1 MEAPPSPFPPHIEEL
16 PGLRVTV
23 DNVVYEPR
31 LDAPP
36 ERPHPFLYFLTIH
49 NDSTETVCLV
59 GRKWVVTN
67 GQDGSR
73 LVVEGE
79 GIVGERPRLEPGQSF
94 SYHSYHPVAGDS
106 RAEGAFFGTCE
117 HDGRA
122 VCVRVPA
129 FALRVPR

>member
-1 MEAPPSPFPPHIEEL
+1 MESALHIAEL

-36 ERPHPFLYFLTIH
+36 DRPHPFIYYLTIH
-49 NDSTETVCLV
+49 NDSAETVHLA
-59 GRKWVVTN
+59 GRKWVVTDLS
-67 GQDGSR
+67 GRLPDGGRGRGHRRRASA
-73 LVVEGE
+73 
-79 GIVGERPRLEPGQSF
+79 
-94 SYHSYHPVAGDS
+94 AGT
-106 RAEGAFFGTCE
+106 GAFVFLQFVSPRRGRQRGGRGVLR
-117 HDGRA
+117 HRGQMDGP

>member
-1 MEAPPSPFPPHIEEL
+1 MDSAPHIEEL

-23 DNVVYEPR
+23 DNVVYEPC

-36 ERPHPFLYFLTIH
+36 ERPHPFVYFLTIH
-49 NDSTETVCLV
+49 NDSAETVRLV
-59 GRKWVVTN
+59 GRKWVVTDLGN
-67 GQDGSR
+67 GSR

-106 RAEGAFFGTCE
+106 HAEGAFFGTCE
-117 HDGRA
+117 DGRP
-122 VCVRVPA
+122 VCVRVPV
-129 FALRVPR
+129 FALRVPRGG

>member
-1 MEAPPSPFPPHIEEL
+1 MDATLHIDEL

-23 DNVVYEPR
+23 DNVVHEPR
-31 LDAPP
+31 LDAPSD
-36 ERPHPFLYFLTIH
+36 RPHPFIYYLTIH
-49 NDSTETVCLV
+49 NDSTDTVRLV

-67 GQDGSR
+67 LRDGSR
-73 LVVEGE
+73 MIVEGE

-106 RAEGAFFGTCE
+106 EAEGAFFGTCE
-117 HDGRA
+117 DGRA